1 MYRIIRTAQ
10 VRGAGRLG
18 EAIAWAKDAA
28 EYVTAQYPLVQV
40 QAFTQRFG
48 TVGAIYWTIDVD
60 SEDLAELDR
69 FLNEVAQDTEYN
81 AKIAEAAKAEFFIPG
96 SVQDTLLQSL

>member
-1 MYRIIRTAQ
+1 MYRLIRTAR

-18 EAIAWAKDAA
+18 ETIAWAKDVA

-69 FLNEVAQDTEYN
+69 FLNEVAQDPEYN
-81 AKIAEAAKAEFFIPG
+81 SKIAQAAKAELFVPG

>member
-10 VRGAGRLG
+10 VRGPGKLG
-18 EAIAWAKDAA
+18 QAIGWARDVA
-28 EYVTAQYPLVQV
+28 EYVTSQYPLVQV

-48 TVGAIYWTIDVD
+48 TVGAIYWTIDLD

-69 FLNEVAQDTEYN
+69 FLNEIAQDGEYN
-81 AKIAEAAKAEFFIPG
+81 NRIAEAAKAELFIPG
-96 SVQDTLLQSL
+96 SVHDTLIQSL

>member
-1 MYRIIRTAQ
+1 MYRLIRMAR

-18 EAIAWAKDAA
+18 ETIAWAKDVA

-69 FLNEVAQDTEYN
+69 FLNEVAQDPEYN
-81 AKIAEAAKAEFFIPG
+81 SKIAQAAKAELFVPG